1 MKKQLT
7 LVAVLIAAIAALP
20 ACATKSYV
28 KKSVADVDSQVDAL
42 SRQVDE
48 NREKTRVM
56 DGRLSE
62 VDKTAQAA
70 QASADRAGTA
80 ATAAEA
86 KADAAALKADAVD
99 KASKRLVYT
108 VVLSEDQ
115 GNFAFGKATL
125 PDSAKARL
133 DELAAK
139 IKADP
144 QGAFF
149 EIEGH
154 TDAVG
159 SKAYNEKLGM
169 QRAEVVKRY
178 LYEAH
183 QIPLHRM
190 NVISFGSEK
199 PVAPNNTKDGRA
211 QNRRVVIKV
220 LV

>member
-7 LVAVLIAAIAALP
+7 LVAVLVAAIAALP

-28 KKSVADVDSQVDAL
+28 KKSVADVDTQVDAL

-48 NREKTRVM
+48 TREKTRVM
-56 DGRLSE
+56 DGRLME
-62 VDKTAQAA
+62 VDKTAQSA
-70 QASADRAGTA
+70 QASADRAHTA
-80 ATAAEA
+80 ANAAES

-115 GNFAFGKATL
+115 GNFAFGKSVL

-178 LYEAH
+178 LYESH

-190 NVISFGSEK
+190 NVISFGAEK
-199 PVAPNNTKDGRA
+199 PVAPNQTKDGRA

>member
-7 LVAVLIAAIAALP
+7 LVAVLIAATAALP

-28 KKSVADVDSQVDAL
+28 KKSVADVDTQVDAL

-70 QASADRAGTA
+70 QTSADRAHSA
-80 ATAAEA
+80 ANAAES
-86 KADAAALKADAVD
+86 KADAAAVKADAVD

-115 GNFAFGKATL
+115 GNFAFGKSAL

-159 SKAYNEKLGM
+159 SKVYNEKLGM

-178 LYEAH
+178 LYESH

-190 NVISFGSEK
+190 NVISFGAEK
-199 PVAPNNTKDGRA
+199 PVAPNKTKDGRA

>member
-7 LVAVLIAAIAALP
+7 LIAVLIAATAALP

-28 KKSVADVDSQVDAL
+28 KKSVADVDTQVDAL

-70 QASADRAGTA
+70 QTSADRAHSA
-80 ATAAEA
+80 ATAAESR
-86 KADAAALKADAVD
+86 ADAAAMKADAVD

-115 GNFAFGKATL
+115 GNFAFGKSAL

-159 SKAYNEKLGM
+159 SKVYNEKLGM

-190 NVISFGSEK
+190 NVISFGAEK
-199 PVAPNNTKDGRA
+199 PVAPNKTKDGRA

>member
-28 KKSVADVDSQVDAL
+28 KKSVADVDTQVDAL

-56 DGRLSE
+56 DGRLTE

-199 PVAPNNTKDGRA
+199 PVAPNNTRDGRA

>member
-1 MKKQLT
+1 MKNTLS
-7 LVAVLIAAIAALP
+7 LVAVLIAATGILP

-28 KKSVADVDSQVDAL
+28 KKSVADVDTQVDAL

-56 DGRLSE
+56 DGRLTE
-62 VDKTAQAA
+62 VDRTAQSAQTAA
-70 QASADRAGTA
+70 QRAQTTATSAESRA
-80 ATAAEA
+80 E
-86 KADAAALKADAVD
+86 AAALKADAVEL
-99 KASKRLVYT
+99 STKRLMYT

-115 GNFAFGKATL
+115 GNFAFGKTKL
-125 PDSAKARL
+125 PDTAKARL
-133 DELAAK
+133 DELVEK

-154 TDAVG
+154 TDATG
-159 SKAYNEKLGM
+159 SKVYNERLGL

-178 LYEAH
+178 LYETH

-190 NVISFGSEK
+190 NVITFGPEK
-199 PVAPNNTKDGRA
+199 PVAPNNTKAGRA

-220 LV
+220 LT

>member
-7 LVAVLIAAIAALP
+7 LVAVLVAAIAASP

-28 KKSVADVDSQVDAL
+28 KKSVADVDTQVDAL

-48 NREKTRVM
+48 TREKTRVM
-56 DGRLSE
+56 DGRLME
-62 VDKTAQAA
+62 VDKTAQSA
-70 QASADRAGTA
+70 QVSADRAHTA
-80 ATAAEA
+80 ANAAES

-115 GNFAFGKATL
+115 GNFAFGKSAL

-178 LYEAH
+178 LYESH

-190 NVISFGSEK
+190 NVISFGAEK
-199 PVAPNNTKDGRA
+199 PVAPNQTKDGRA

-220 LV
+220 LE